1 LSLLATERL
10 NRFLRDYLNQQI
22 SDIQQKIRIAEKNR
36 EKGILL
42 ELLETQSKLILK
54 RNNLTHI

>member
-1 LSLLATERL
+1 MSLLATERL